1 MPGKTVRFNT
11 PSPSHSVASLPEIDG
26 SVSPQRIPALML
38 PAVDCQINPV
48 LHHSRSSS
56 SPIKWNM
63 TCPVETALLH
73 PSWAQSYWCSP
84 ATNPFVTHL
93 VIIFGAWRIP
103 VVPHPASTVAY
114 VTVLDVLHGIYRYLR
129 STSSERNF
137 QALSPDKQRRVT
149 NAYNHRWQRCQIP
162 AEREVEQKKGVKEI
176 DFLADSTVFWGLSPT
191 KELGTWQLQVSR
203 S

>member
-1 MPGKTVRFNT
+1 MNTNSPNDDSLLQRRLT

-26 SVSPQRIPALML
+26 SMSPQRIPAVML

-63 TCPVETALLH
+63 TCPVGTA
-73 PSWAQSYWCSP
+73 
-84 ATNPFVTHL
+84 L
-93 VIIFGAWRIP
+93 VIIFGAWRIT
-103 VVPHPASTVAY
+103 VVPHPASNVAY

-149 NAYNHRWQRCQIP
+149 NAYNYRWQRCQIP

-191 KELGTWQLQVSR
+191 KELGTWKLEVSR